1 MARLGWSSQGGGGG
15 LVGATGP
22 AGPAGAAGA
31 TGATG
36 PAGTGFVD
44 AGTFT
49 WSVGNSATKVA
60 ITNASTATRIVCS
73 QVSGSVTGG
82 ILRAY
87 PGRDTNL
94 STLAPGYVTFTCTQA
109 LFDGLVSWV
118 RIVE

>member
-22 AGPAGAAGA
+22 AGPAGAA
-31 TGATG
+31 GATG

-60 ITNASTATRIVCS
+60 ITNASTDTRIVCS
-73 QVSGSVTGG
+73 QVSGSVVGG
-82 ILRAY
+82 TLRAY

-94 STLAPGYVTFTCTQA
+94 TTLAPGFVTFTCSQA